1 MEVILISA
9 IDRVGSLGGD
19 GDLIWSFPN
28 DLKRFKSLTLNNWV
42 VMGRKTFESIGKP
55 LPNRKTCIITR
66 NPDYKTSFEN
76 ILIQNSLESAI
87 NSIKG
92 LNDDGDIYIIG
103 GGEIYKEALLN
114 NIPDRLEITHIDA
127 DYSDKSDTFL
137 DMELLK
143 SGDWVMTSS
152 IDCFSDEKHNSDY
165 NFSSYLNRVNFYNIL
180 IDFLME
186 NIGYTGDV
194 GIDEEVKSSLS
205 NKLKIELETI
215 IEELDMGIKG
225 GISFDEQLNEIK
237 YLLNEGV

>member
-9 IDRVGSLGGD
+9 IDRVGSLGSD
-19 GDLIWSFPN
+19 GGLIWSFPN

-66 NPDYKTSFEN
+66 NTDYKTSFEN

-137 DMELLK
+137 DMELLR
-143 SGDWVMTSS
+143 SGDWVRISS

-194 GIDEEVKSSLS
+194 EIDEEVKSSLV
-205 NKLKIELETI
+205 NKLKIDLETI
-215 IEELDMGIKG
+215 IEEVDMGIKN
-225 GISFDEQLNEIK
+225 GISFGEQLNEIK
-237 YLLNEGV
+237 YLLNDGV